1 MQAQTVDRTI
11 KLQGWAAQISAHMQ
25 SGISVEEWCR
35 EQGIG
40 MKTYY
45 RRRKTVREELPEAIK
60 LNEAAGAAGAA
71 GVAQLTGSESSC
83 VLYGHGFAG
92 NFEKGLSTARMKPVF
107 AALPMPQA
115 KPQAKGSTVTVRMGG
130 YEVDIQNSA
139 DGTLVEQVLRVVA
152 KL

>member
-1 MQAQTVDRTI
+1 MQAQTVDRMI

-25 SGISVEEWCR
+25 SGVSVEEWCR

-45 RRRKTVREELPEAIK
+45 RRRKTVREELPEAIE
-60 LNEAAGAAGAA
+60 LNEAAGAAGT
-71 GVAQLTGSESSC
+71 AQLTGSESSC
-83 VLYGHGFAG
+83 VLYGHGFTG
-92 NFEKGLSTARMKPVF
+92 NPEKGLSTARMKPVF

-115 KPQAKGSTVTVRMGG
+115 IPQSKGSTVTVRMGG
-130 YEVDIQNSA
+130 YEVDIHNNA